1 MPQISKGGKF
11 VFGWSVIRD
20 DYSMQ
25 IPSQAIQEYDICSE
39 SKVYL
44 ISGSKT
50 TGGFNLSKRTLL
62 EKSVFENVFKEYP
75 NLKSYKTQEGNI
87 FHYKGREYSWLNISE
102 RGKIY
107 LNEEI
112 LRNLSLKI
120 NDKLLVI
127 RSSDIAFSMGLKG
140 PVIEAANNYEG
151 HIDIY

>member
-11 VFGWSVIRD
+11 IFGWSVIRE
-20 DYSMQ
+20 DYSIQ

-39 SKVYL
+39 RKVYL
-44 ISGSKT
+44 MSGSKT

-62 EKSVFENVFKEYP
+62 EKSIFENVFKEYP
-75 NLKSYKTQEGNI
+75 DFQSYKTEEGTI
-87 FHYKGREYSWLNISE
+87 FHYKARAYSWLNITE

-112 LRNLSLKI
+112 LHDLSLKI

-127 RSSDIAFSMGLKG
+127 RSSDIAFTLGLKG
-140 PVIEAANNYEG
+140 TVIEAANNYEG